1 MWYSIRILCVESDL
15 QPAEGGGVQ
24 LRENPVVGPICGHF
38 LLRQPIHHSTRLDVL
53 VLVPQASYFLG
64 MDRYF

>member
-24 LRENPVVGPICGHF
+24 LPSHIKME
-38 LLRQPIHHSTRLDVL
+38 VL
-53 VLVPQASYFLG
+53 AERCSGGGDEIVL
-64 MDRYF
+64 